1 MDKDL
6 TILKNEQIKTE
17 DAEQGLRELEKSNDD
32 QSKRL
37 ADLQK
42 RMDALYKK
50 NGKTK
55 LVEVPKK
62 VASEVETRQQE
73 PTLISYEDLYQ
84 ESLQLLKERG
94 LDVDSIDFNS
104 FLSDT
109 ELADIIEEL
118 DKPLPRSDRWTKNDF
133 IVVFIAALVGSV
145 TDFILGDRKN
155 PFTGKGSEFSNKLNE
170 IHETKWKHESGA
182 PIDFQGE
189 DKGISFGGGYH
200 RELSKGH
207 DLLRFVEG
215 IKMFKEGKFEA
226 IGYVDGVAKTVS
238 VAVNQNNTPY
248 EALKLGEAIVEYSH
262 HMLADLFSNNSL
274 PFPGYSFLRECNNRD
289 IRKFS
294 ADMYKNGFNLK
305 NVIIQSASTIA
316 IEIIIRLYFSIVSVK
331 KYKDSVEIEED
342 YSNWEAV
349 KEFISPANKD
359 KLNEMLLVA
368 HTIVTAFNV
377 GKIVITKDV
386 STINVTEI
394 MSVVSY
400 GIKVLKAVAKRNNKH
415 AVLIYHAS
423 EVRDN
428 WEKIG
433 QELGIDE
440 SLIEAM
446 DEQLII
452 A

>member
-6 TILKNEQIKTE
+6 TILKSEQIKTE
-17 DAEQGLRELEKSNDD
+17 DAEQELKELEKNTDN

-37 ADLQK
+37 ADLQR
-42 RMDALYKK
+42 RMDALYRKT
-50 NGKTK
+50 GKAK

-62 VASEVETRQQE
+62 VNVKEETQDQE
-73 PTLISYEDLYQ
+73 HTLISYEELYQ
-84 ESLQLLKERG
+84 ESLKFLRERG
-94 LDVDSIDFNS
+94 LDVDSVNYNS

-109 ELADIIEEL
+109 EFAAIIEEL

-155 PFTGKGSEFSNKLNE
+155 PFTGKGSEFSDKLNE
-170 IHETKWKHESGA
+170 IHETKWKHKSGA
-182 PIDFQGE
+182 PIDFQGK
-189 DKGISFGGGYH
+189 DNGLSFGGGYH

-207 DLLRFVEG
+207 DLLRFIDG

-226 IGYVDGVAKTVS
+226 LGYVDGVAKTVS
-238 VAVNQNNTPY
+238 VSVNQNGTSY

-289 IRKFS
+289 LRKFS

-331 KYKDSVEIEED
+331 KYKDSIEIEED

-368 HTIVTAFNV
+368 HAIVTALNV
-377 GKIVITKDV
+377 GKIVITKNV

-400 GIKVLKAVAKRNNKH
+400 GIKVLNAVAKRNDEQ

-423 EVRDN
+423 EVHNN

-433 QELGIDE
+433 QEVGLDE